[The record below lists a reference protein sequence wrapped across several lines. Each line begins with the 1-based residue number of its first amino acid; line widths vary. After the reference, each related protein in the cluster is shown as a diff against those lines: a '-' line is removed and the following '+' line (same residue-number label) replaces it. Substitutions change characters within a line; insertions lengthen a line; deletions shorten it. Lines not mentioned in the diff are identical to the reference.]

1 MLLPF
6 RDLSSDTSGPAVLE
20 VGPPLIDDSN
30 SDSMFDWTAR
40 LDIRVSVGGWRGG
53 REI

>member
-1 MLLPF
+1 VLLSF

-30 SDSMFDWTAR
+30 SDSMFDWTAG
-40 LDIRVSVGGWRGG
+40 LEIRDSVGDGN
-53 REI
+53 